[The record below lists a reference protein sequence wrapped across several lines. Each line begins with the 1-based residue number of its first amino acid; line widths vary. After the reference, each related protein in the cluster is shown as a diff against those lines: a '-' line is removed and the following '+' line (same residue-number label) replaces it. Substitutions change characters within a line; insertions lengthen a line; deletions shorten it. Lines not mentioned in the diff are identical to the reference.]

1 MRILGVDPGLA
12 RTGYGLVEASALG
25 PGLLDRG
32 IIQTDGRAPLA
43 VRLHELYKRLGRIL
57 AEGRPAVI
65 AIEDLFAH
73 PRFPRTAIAMGH
85 VCGVIHLAAAQAGIP
100 IEAIPP
106 ASAKRALVASGQA
119 GKHQMQRMVQ
129 VLLALPQDPGPHV
142 ADALALALVAVSRR
156 GLPLHCSAAP
166 GGASLRGSA

>member
-32 IIQTDGRAPLA
+32 VIHTDGRAPLSI
-43 VRLHELYKRLGRIL
+43 RLHELFVRLGRVL

-73 PRFPRTAIAMGH
+73 PRFPRAAIALGH

-106 ASAKRALVASGQA
+106 ASAKRALVASGRA
-119 GKHQMQRMVQ
+119 GKFQVQRMVRIM
-129 VLLALPQDPGPHV
+129 LALPEDPGPHV
-142 ADALALALVAVSRR
+142 ADALAIALVTVSRR
-156 GLPLHCSAAP
+156 GLPLDRSVA
-166 GGASLRGSA
+166 LRGSA